1 MKRLLALLSLLV
13 IASMLFTAC
22 APAATEAPA
31 TEAPATEAPATE
43 APATE
48 APATEAPATEA
59 PATQAGGF
67 SGTIK
72 IATQSPLSGG
82 QSLLGVAIKQGAEL
96 ALEQLGGDLTGMGFD
111 VELAPYDDQAT
122 PDVGVANAKNIVA
135 DSEILCGVGHLNS
148 GVMIPSSE
156 EYHTAGLSFISP
168 ANTNPVV
175 TTRGYL
181 EVNRVVGRDDVQA
194 PAAEQYAF
202 ETLGAKSVYIIHD
215 KTAYGQ
221 GVAEFF
227 RAAAEED
234 GLEVLGFE
242 GTEETANFDAIVTPL
257 VASAPDVVF
266 FAGIYNQAGVFFKQ
280 AREGGYEGTFL
291 GTDGMDSSD
300 LADLA
305 GDALTTGG
313 GMAYTTV
320 AGPASAYPKAAT
332 FAEDYTAKFGAAP
345 EPYAAQAYDAM
356 GICLSA
362 IKAAAEEAGG
372 VPTREAV
379 ANAIRAVTY
388 DGLTGEI
395 TFDDIG
401 DLPMAKYF
409 IIKVNSATKDDWIAG
424 KNEIIASFDLP
435 SPGK

>member
-1 MKRLLALLSLLV
+1 MNKRLLAILSMLV
-13 IASMLFTAC
+13 LASMVLAAC
-22 APAATEAPA
+22 GGGAAAPAATEAAAEAPAA
-31 TEAPATEAPATE
+31 TEAAAPAATEAMA
-43 APATE
+43 
-48 APATEAPATEA
+48 
-59 PATQAGGF
+59 
-67 SGTIK
+67 SMGTIK

-96 ALEQLGGDLTGMGFD
+96 ALEQLGGDLRDMGYD
-111 VELAPYDDQAT
+111 VQLAPYDDQAT

-156 EYHTAGLSFISP
+156 EYHTAGLAFVSP

-175 TTRGYL
+175 TTRGYA

-194 PAAEQYAF
+194 PVAENYAF
-202 ETLGAKSVYIIHD
+202 EVLGAKSAYIIHD

-234 GLEVLGFE
+234 GMTIVAFE

-257 VASAPDVVF
+257 VAAAPDVVF
-266 FAGIYNQAGVFFKQ
+266 FSGIYNQAGVFFKQ
-280 AREGGYEGTFL
+280 AREAGYEGTFL
-291 GTDGMDSSD
+291 GTDGMDASD

-305 GDALTTGG
+305 GDALTSGG

-320 AGPASAYPKAAT
+320 AGPVSAYPKAAK
-332 FAEDYTAKFGAAP
+332 FAEDYAAKFGAAP
-345 EPYAAQAYDAM
+345 EPFATQAYDSM

-362 IKAAAEEAGG
+362 IKNAAEAAGG

-379 ANAIRAVTY
+379 RDAIRALTY
-388 DGLTGEI
+388 EGLTGTI
-395 TFDDIG
+395 NFDDIG
-401 DLPMAKYF
+401 DLPVAKYF
-409 IIKVNSATKDDWIAG
+409 VIKVNASTKAEWEAG
-424 KNEIIASFDLP
+424 ANEIIADFDVA
-435 SPGK
+435 SPGKGE

>member
-1 MKRLLALLSLLV
+1 MNKRIFAILSVLILA
-13 IASMLFTAC
+13 AFTLGAC
-22 APAATEAPA
+22 QPAATATPAATEAA
-31 TEAPATEAPATE
+31 TEAPTELVE
-43 APATE
+43 L
-48 APATEAPATEA
+48 
-59 PATQAGGF
+59 
-67 SGTIK
+67 GTIK

-96 ALEQLGGDLTGMGFD
+96 ALEQLGGPLHDMGYN
-111 VELAPYDDQAT
+111 VQLAPYDDQAT

-135 DSEILCGVGHLNS
+135 DTEILCGVGHLNS

-156 EYHTAGLSFISP
+156 EYHTAGLAFISP

-194 PAAEQYAF
+194 PAAEEYAF
-202 ETLGAKSVYIIHD
+202 STLGAKSVYVIHD

-227 RAAAEED
+227 RVAALED
-234 GLEVLGFE
+234 GIDIVAFE
-242 GTEETANFDAIVTPL
+242 GTEETSNFDAIVTPL
-257 VASAPDVVF
+257 VAANPDVVF

-320 AGPASAYPKAAT
+320 AGPVSAYPAAAT
-332 FAEDYTAKFGAAP
+332 FAADYAAKFGAAP
-345 EPYAAQAYDAM
+345 EAYAAQAYDAM
-356 GICLSA
+356 GICLTA
-362 IKAAAEEAGG
+362 IAAAAEAAGG
-372 VPTREAV
+372 TPTRTQV
-379 ANAIRAVTY
+379 AEAIRAVTY
-388 DGLTGEI
+388 EGLTSTI
-395 TFDDIG
+395 AFDDIG
-401 DLPMAKYF
+401 DLPVAKYF
-409 IIKVNSATKDDWIAG
+409 IIKVNATSTDTWG
-424 KNEIIASFDLP
+424 TNEIIASFDLP

>member
-1 MKRLLALLSLLV
+1 MNKRLLALLSVLV
-13 IASMLFTAC
+13 LASMVLAAC
-22 APAATEAPA
+22 GTPAATEAPA
-31 TEAPATEAPATE
+31 TEAPATEAPAPTE
-43 APATE
+43 APVV
-48 APATEAPATEA
+48 
-59 PATQAGGF
+59 
-67 SGTIK
+67 SMGTIK

-96 ALEQLGGDLTGMGFD
+96 ALEQLGGDLAAMGYD
-111 VELAPYDDQAT
+111 VQLAPYDDQAT

-156 EYHTAGLSFISP
+156 EYHTAGLAFVSP

-194 PAAEQYAF
+194 PAAEEYAF
-202 ETLGAKSVYIIHD
+202 STLGAKSVYIIHD

-227 RAAAEED
+227 RVAAEED
-234 GLEVLGFE
+234 GITVVDFV

-257 VASAPDVVF
+257 VAAAPDVVF

-280 AREGGYEGTFL
+280 AREAGYEGTFL

-305 GDALTTGG
+305 GDALTSGG

-320 AGPASAYPKAAT
+320 AGPVSAYPAAAQ
-332 FAEDYTAKFGAAP
+332 FAADYEAKFGAAP
-345 EPYAAQAYDAM
+345 EAYAAQGYDAM
-356 GICLSA
+356 GVCLNA
-362 IKAAAEEAGG
+362 IKVAAEAAGG
-372 VPTREAV
+372 TPTRTQV
-379 ANAIRAVTY
+379 AEAIRASTY
-388 DGLTGEI
+388 EGLTSTI
-395 TFDDIG
+395 AFDDIG
-401 DLPMAKYF
+401 DLPFAKYF
-409 IIKVNSATKDDWIAG
+409 IIKVNATSKDTWG
-424 KNEIIASFDLP
+424 SNEIIASFDLA

>member
-1 MKRLLALLSLLV
+1 MNKRLLALLSLLV
-13 IASMLFTAC
+13 VASMMLAAC
-22 APAATEAPA
+22 GGGAAPATEAAATEAPA
-31 TEAPATEAPATE
+31 TEAAATEAAATE
-43 APATE
+43 A
-48 APATEAPATEA
+48 APAAM
-59 PATQAGGF
+59 
-67 SGTIK
+67 GTIK

-96 ALEQLGGDLTGMGFD
+96 ALEQLSGDLVAMGYD
-111 VELAPYDDQAT
+111 VQLAPYDDQAT

-156 EYHTAGLSFISP
+156 EYHTANLPFVSP

-194 PAAEQYAF
+194 PAAEEFAF
-202 ETLGAKSVYIIHD
+202 TTLGAKSVYIIHD

-227 RAAAEED
+227 RGAAEED
-234 GLEVLGFE
+234 GLEVVAFE

-257 VASAPDVVF
+257 VAAQPDVVF

-280 AREGGYEGTFL
+280 ARDAGYEGTFM
-291 GTDGMDSSD
+291 GTDGMDASD
-300 LADLA
+300 LADIA

-313 GMAYTTV
+313 GMYYTTV

-332 FAEDYTAKFGAAP
+332 FAADYEAKFGVAP
-345 EPYAAQAYDAM
+345 EPFAAQAYDSM
-356 GICLSA
+356 SVCLAA
-362 IKAAAEEAGG
+362 IKAAAEAAGG
-372 VPTREAV
+372 MPSRLQVAEAV
-379 ANAIRAVTY
+379 RAVSI
-388 DGLTGEI
+388 DGLTGSI
-395 TFDDIG
+395 AFDDIG
-401 DLPMAKYF
+401 DLPTAQYF
-409 IIKVNSATKDDWIAG
+409 ILKVNGATKDTWNT
-424 KNEIIASFDLP
+424 NEIVEILEVA

>member
-1 MKRLLALLSLLV
+1 MKRLYTLLSVLV
-13 IASMLFTAC
+13 LASMALAAC
-22 APAATEAPA
+22 GGGATATEAPATEMPATEAPATEMPA
-31 TEAPATEAPATE
+31 TEAPATEAPAGD
-43 APATE
+43 A
-48 APATEAPATEA
+48 
-59 PATQAGGF
+59 
-67 SGTIK
+67 GTIK

-96 ALEQLGGDLTGMGFD
+96 ALEQLGADLTAMGYD
-111 VELAPYDDQAT
+111 VQLAPYDDQAT

-156 EYHTAGLSFISP
+156 EYHTAGLAFVSP

-194 PAAEQYAF
+194 PAAEEYAF
-202 ETLGAKSVYIIHD
+202 TTLGAQTVYVIHD

-227 RAAAEED
+227 RTAAEED
-234 GLEVLGFE
+234 GIEVVAFE
-242 GTEETANFDAIVTPL
+242 GTEETSNFDAIVTPL
-257 VASAPDVVF
+257 VAANPDVVF

-300 LADLA
+300 LAELA
-305 GDALTTGG
+305 GDALTAGG

-320 AGPASAYPKAAT
+320 AGPVSAYPAAAT
-332 FAEDYTAKFGAAP
+332 FAADYEAKFGAAP
-345 EPYAAQAYDAM
+345 EAYAAQAYDSM
-356 GICLSA
+356 GVCLTA
-362 IKAAAEEAGG
+362 IKNAAEAAGG
-372 VPTREAV
+372 TPTRTQV
-379 ANAIRAVTY
+379 AEAIRALTY
-388 DGLTGEI
+388 EGLTSTI
-395 TFDDIG
+395 AFDEIG
-401 DLPMAKYF
+401 DLPTAKYF
-409 IIKVNSATKDDWIAG
+409 IIKVNATSADTWNT
-424 KNEIIASFDLP
+424 NEIINSFDLP
-435 SPGK
+435 SPGQ

>member
-1 MKRLLALLSLLV
+1 MNKRLLALLSVLV
-13 IASMLFTAC
+13 LASMVLAAC
-22 APAATEAPA
+22 GTPAATEAPA
-31 TEAPATEAPATE
+31 AEAPAEATEAPA
-43 APATE
+43 AATE
-48 APATEAPATEA
+48 APAAAA
-59 PATQAGGF
+59 
-67 SGTIK
+67 SMGTIK

-96 ALEQLGGDLTGMGFD
+96 ALEQLSGDLTAMGYD
-111 VELAPYDDQAT
+111 VQLAPYDDQAT

-156 EYHTAGLSFISP
+156 EYHTAGLAFISP

-194 PAAEQYAF
+194 PAAEEYAF
-202 ETLGAKSVYIIHD
+202 STLGAKSVFVIHD

-234 GLEVLGFE
+234 GITVVDFV
-242 GTEETANFDAIVTPL
+242 GTEETANFDAIIAPL

-280 AREGGYEGTFL
+280 AREAGFEGTFL

-320 AGPASAYPKAAT
+320 AGPASAYPKAAQ
-332 FAEDYTAKFGAAP
+332 FVEDYTAKFGAAP
-345 EPYAAQAYDAM
+345 EAYATQAYDSM
-356 GICLSA
+356 GVCLTA
-362 IKAAAEEAGG
+362 IKAAAEAAGG
-372 VPTREAV
+372 MPTRTQV
-379 ANAIRAVTY
+379 AEAIRAVSY
-388 DGLTGEI
+388 EGLTSTI
-395 TFDDIG
+395 AFDEIG
-401 DLPMAKYF
+401 DLPLAKYF
-409 IIKVNSATKDDWIAG
+409 IIKVNASTKDAWG
-424 KNEIIASFDLP
+424 TNEIIDSFDLP

>member
-1 MKRLLALLSLLV
+1 MNKRLLALLSLLV
-13 IASMLFTAC
+13 IASMALAACGAPTATE
-22 APAATEAPA
+22 APAATEAAATEAAA
-31 TEAPATEAPATE
+31 TEAPAE
-43 APATE
+43 
-48 APATEAPATEA
+48 
-59 PATQAGGF
+59 
-67 SGTIK
+67 SMGTIK

-96 ALEQLGGDLTGMGFD
+96 ALEQLAGDLVAMGYD
-111 VELAPYDDQAT
+111 VQLAPYDDQAT

-135 DSEILCGVGHLNS
+135 DTDILCGVGHLNS

-156 EYHTAGLSFISP
+156 EYHTANLAFVSP

-194 PAAEQYAF
+194 PAAEEYAF
-202 ETLGAKSVYIIHD
+202 TTLGAKSVYIIHD

-234 GLEVLGFE
+234 GIQVMGFE

-257 VASAPDVVF
+257 IAANPDVVF

-280 AREGGYEGTFL
+280 ARDAGYEGTFL

-300 LADLA
+300 LADIA

-320 AGPASAYPKAAT
+320 AGPAGAYPKAAT
-332 FAEDYTAKFGAAP
+332 FVADYTAKFGGAP
-345 EPYAAQAYDAM
+345 EAYAAQAYDSM
-356 GICLSA
+356 GVCLTA
-362 IKAAAEEAGG
+362 IKAAAEAAGG
-372 VPTREAV
+372 KPTRLQVAEAV
-379 ANAIRAVTY
+379 RAVSY
-388 DGLTGEI
+388 EGLTSTI
-395 TFDDIG
+395 TFDEIG
-401 DLPMAKYF
+401 DLPLAKYF
-409 IIKVNSATKDDWIAG
+409 IIKVNASTKDAWG
-424 KNEIIASFDLP
+424 TNEIIDSFDLA

>member
-1 MKRLLALLSLLV
+1 MNKRLLALLSVLV
-13 IASMLFTAC
+13 LASMVLVACGQPVATAAPATEVMATD
-22 APAATEAPA
+22 APAATEAPV
-31 TEAPATEAPATE
+31 ES
-43 APATE
+43 
-48 APATEAPATEA
+48 
-59 PATQAGGF
+59 Q
-67 SGTIK
+67 GTIK

-156 EYHTAGLSFISP
+156 EYHTAGLAFVSP

-194 PAAEQYAF
+194 PAAEEYAF
-202 ETLGAKSVYIIHD
+202 TTLGAKSVYVIHD

-227 RAAAEED
+227 RTAAEED
-234 GLEVLGFE
+234 GIGVLAFE

-257 VASAPDVVF
+257 VEAAPDVVF

-305 GDALTTGG
+305 GDALTAGG

-320 AGPASAYPKAAT
+320 AGPVSAYPAAAT
-332 FAEDYTAKFGAAP
+332 FAADYEAKFGAAP
-345 EPYAAQAYDAM
+345 EAYAAQAYDSM
-356 GICLSA
+356 GVCLTA
-362 IKAAAEEAGG
+362 IKNATEEIGRASC
-372 VPTREAV
+372 RERV
-379 ANAIRAVTY
+379 
-388 DGLTGEI
+388 
-395 TFDDIG
+395 
-401 DLPMAKYF
+401 
-409 IIKVNSATKDDWIAG
+409 
-424 KNEIIASFDLP
+424 
-435 SPGK
+435 

>member
-1 MKRLLALLSLLV
+1 MNKRLLALLSVLV
-13 IASMLFTAC
+13 LASMVLAAC
-22 APAATEAPA
+22 GTPAATEAPAAEAPAATEAPA
-31 TEAPATEAPATE
+31 AATEAPA
-43 APATE
+43 AA
-48 APATEAPATEA
+48 AAM
-59 PATQAGGF
+59 
-67 SGTIK
+67 GTIK

-96 ALEQLGGDLTGMGFD
+96 ALEQLSGDLTAMGYD
-111 VELAPYDDQAT
+111 VQLAPYDDQAT

-156 EYHTAGLSFISP
+156 EYHTAGLAFISP

-194 PAAEQYAF
+194 PAAEEYAF
-202 ETLGAKSVYIIHD
+202 STLGAKSVYIIHD

-234 GLEVLGFE
+234 GITVVDFV
-242 GTEETANFDAIVTPL
+242 GTEETANFDAIIAPL

-280 AREGGYEGTFL
+280 AREAGFEGTFL

-320 AGPASAYPKAAT
+320 AGPASAYPKAAQFVT
-332 FAEDYTAKFGAAP
+332 DYTAKFGAAP
-345 EPYAAQAYDAM
+345 EAYATQAYDSM
-356 GICLSA
+356 GVCLTA
-362 IKAAAEEAGG
+362 IKAAAEAAGG
-372 VPTREAV
+372 MPTRAQV
-379 ANAIRAVTY
+379 AEAIRAVSY
-388 DGLTGEI
+388 EGLTSTI
-395 TFDDIG
+395 AFDEIG
-401 DLPMAKYF
+401 DLPLAKYF
-409 IIKVNSATKDDWIAG
+409 IIKVNASTKDAWG
-424 KNEIIASFDLP
+424 TNEIIDSFDLP